1 MHNLWEAV
9 GQRLWH
15 RFPRSLQRWNRLD
28 ELERFPSKR
37 WSGSRFPM
45 ARVSGVSDYRPR
57 HLTFLLRA
65 CGCGRAR
72 VGDFARAGGFRAR
85 RGGSR
90 APGGCSRAPGG
101 CCISCVASVAVYGLK
116 MLSKTSMREIA
127 ERYAKTVV
135 FEQN

>member
-1 MHNLWEAV
+1 
-9 GQRLWH
+9 
-15 RFPRSLQRWNRLD
+15 
-28 ELERFPSKR
+28 
-37 WSGSRFPM
+37 M

-72 VGDFARAGGFRAR
+72 VGDFARAGGMFARA
-85 RGGSR
+85 GGGGAYR
-90 APGGCSRAPGG
+90 ALH
-101 CCISCVASVAVYGLK
+101 IVAVYGLK